1 MEGKFYFMN
10 NTNDYTFE
18 ELYQALQRL
27 SKEERSSLPLCALKY
42 FDKVENVKALA
53 RAYERPAAILYKLSG
68 LLQNPTEQRL
78 FQSDV
83 EQIEQ
88 KEETALEKTQE
99 NLISKFYNKSYTTP
113 SWCRGKNPWA

>member
-68 LLQNPTEQRL
+68 LLQNPAEQRL
-78 FQSDV
+78 LQSDLD
-83 EQIEQ
+83 IEQ
-88 KEETALEKTQE
+88 KEEATPEKTQE
-99 NLISKFYNKSYTTP
+99 NLISKFYKPYKSSAASAWYK
-113 SWCRGKNPWA
+113 S

>member
-68 LLQNPTEQRL
+68 ILQNPTEQHL
-78 FQSDV
+78 FQSDA

-88 KEETALEKTQE
+88 KEEIAPVKSQE
-99 NLISKFYNKSYTTP
+99 NLISKFYKTYKS
-113 SWCRGKNPWA
+113 SAASA

>member
-1 MEGKFYFMN
+1 MN

-27 SKEERSSLPLCALKY
+27 NKEERSSLPLCALKY

-53 RAYERPAAILYKLSG
+53 RAYERPAAILFKLSDVLQHSEEH
-68 LLQNPTEQRL
+68 LL
-78 FQSDV
+78 QSDV

-88 KEETALEKTQE
+88 KEENAPTKSQE
-99 NLISKFYNKSYTTP
+99 NLISKFYKTYKSSAAS
-113 SWCRGKNPWA
+113 SWYMA

>member
-1 MEGKFYFMN
+1 M

-42 FDKVENVKALA
+42 FDNVENVKALA
-53 RAYERPAAILYKLSG
+53 RAYERPAAILFKLSDV
-68 LLQNPTEQRL
+68 LQHPEEHL
-78 FQSDV
+78 IQSDV

-88 KEETALEKTQE
+88 EETTPEKQKE
-99 NLISKFYNKSYTTP
+99 SLIDKFYKSYK
-113 SWCRGKNPWA
+113 SSAASVWYMA

>member
-88 KEETALEKTQE
+88 KEENVPEKSQE
-99 NLISKFYNKSYTTP
+99 NLISKFYKTYKSSAAS
-113 SWCRGKNPWA
+113 SWYKA

>member
-1 MEGKFYFMN
+1 M

-42 FDKVENVKALA
+42 FDKVENIKALA
-53 RAYERPAAILYKLSG
+53 RAYERPAAILYKLFG
-68 LLQNPTEQRL
+68 ILQNPTEQRL

-88 KEETALEKTQE
+88 EETTPEKQKE
-99 NLISKFYNKSYTTP
+99 SLIDKFYKPNKYYTAP
-113 SWCRGKNPWA
+113 SWCRGLVNHE